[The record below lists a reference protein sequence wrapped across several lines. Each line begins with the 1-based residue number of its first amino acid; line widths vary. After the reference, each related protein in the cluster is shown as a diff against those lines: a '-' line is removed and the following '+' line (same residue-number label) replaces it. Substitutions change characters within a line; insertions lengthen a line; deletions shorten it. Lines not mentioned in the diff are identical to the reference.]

1 MLTTKEVR
9 KIIRKHT
16 TGADIWTDKP
26 VPHRSYTGTLR
37 RVKCYFDNN
46 GVLLRALQ
54 KAAGRDN
61 VTVTRGN
68 PYNRFDR
75 GPGIV
80 VKCLLG

>member
-1 MLTTKEVR
+1 MLTTTEVR

-26 VPHRSYTGTLR
+26 VPHRSYTGSLR
-37 RVKCYFDNN
+37 RVKCYFDGN

-54 KAAGRDN
+54 KAAGSGN

-68 PYNRFDR
+68 PYSMYNR

>member
-16 TGADIWTDKP
+16 TGEAVWTDKP
-26 VPHRSYTGTLR
+26 VPNRSYTGPLR
-37 RVKCYFDNN
+37 RVKCYFDGN

-54 KAAGRDN
+54 KAAGSGN
-61 VTVTRGN
+61 VTVTRGLG
-68 PYNRFDR
+68 YGR

>member
-26 VPHRSYTGTLR
+26 VPHRSYTGSLR

-54 KAAGRDN
+54 KAAGSGN
-61 VTVTRGN
+61 VIVTRGN
-68 PYNRFDR
+68 PYNMFDR

>member
-9 KIIRKHT
+9 KIIRKYR
-16 TGADIWTDKP
+16 TGAAIWTDKP
-26 VPHRSYTGTLR
+26 VPHSSYTDPLR
-37 RVKCYFDNN
+37 RVKCYYDGN

-54 KAAGRDN
+54 KAAGSGN
-61 VTVTRGN
+61 VTVTKGN
-68 PYNRFDR
+68 PYRNR